1 MKTRIIISHYSV
13 RPLGELRQLLKQ
25 LSGYRD
31 QICVVINQEAD
42 APVHDLIASVQVLT
56 NPNLGM
62 NIGAWNRGFLDDPD
76 ADLYFFLQDEC
87 FLKRDGFIQASIDR
101 FRKDARLGM
110 LGETINRRWAHPWP
124 VLLTSGLNQMTP
136 EHFVGGIPAGR
147 VSAYLSAMKG
157 WGVDPGCSAEHLRSL
172 VWAFP
177 GAVLRLLGGFPVGA
191 NRGECV
197 AAEIAVSRKV
207 VSLGYHF
214 DQISDVPFFYFG
226 HSEWRSDGLSKC
238 LRD

>member
-13 RPLGELRQLLKQ
+13 RPLEELRQLLKQ
-25 LSGYRD
+25 LAGYRD

-42 APVHDLIASVQVLT
+42 APAHNLIANVQVIT

-62 NIGAWNRGFLDDPD
+62 NIGAWNRGFFDDPD

-124 VLLTSGLNQMTP
+124 VLLTSSLNQIDG
-136 EHFVGGIPAGR
+136 EHCVGGIPTGR
-147 VSAYLSAMKG
+147 VSAYLAALKG

-177 GAVLRLLGGFPVGA
+177 GAVLRLLGGFPVGV

-207 VSLGYHF
+207 VSLGYRF

>member
-13 RPLGELRQLLKQ
+13 RPLEELRQLLKQ
-25 LSGYRD
+25 LAGYRD

-42 APVHDLIASVQVLT
+42 APAHDLIANVQVLT

-124 VLLTSGLNQMTP
+124 VLLTSSLNQIDA
-136 EHFVGGIPAGR
+136 EHCAGGIPTGR
-147 VSAYLSAMKG
+147 VSAYLAAMKG
-157 WGVDPGCSAEHLRSL
+157 WGVDPGRSAEHLRSL

-177 GAVLRLLGGFPVGA
+177 GAVLRLLGGFPVGV

-207 VSLGYHF
+207 VSLGYRF

-238 LRD
+238 R